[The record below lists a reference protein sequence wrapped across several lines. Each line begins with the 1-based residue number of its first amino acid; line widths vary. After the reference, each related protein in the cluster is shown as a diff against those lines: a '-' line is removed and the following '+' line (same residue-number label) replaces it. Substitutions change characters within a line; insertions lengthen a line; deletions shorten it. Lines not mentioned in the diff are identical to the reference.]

1 MLEDLFETMCE
12 MIFEGIFDK
21 EKPQKALVWIRIVM
35 ITVVAAVL
43 LFFFVTG
50 MKEQN
55 DNLMVWTL
63 LFLFMMVVAF
73 ISTYNKY
80 KK

>member
-21 EKPQKALVWIRIVM
+21 EKSQKTLVWIRMVM
-35 ITVVAAVL
+35 IAVVAAVL
-43 LFFFVTG
+43 FFFFVTG

-55 DNLMVWTL
+55 DNLMAWTL

-73 ISTYNKY
+73 ISAYNKY

>member
-21 EKPQKALVWIRIVM
+21 EKSKKAFVWIRIVM
-35 ITVVAAVL
+35 IAVAAVVL
-43 LFFFVTG
+43 FFFFVTG
-50 MKEQN
+50 VKEQN
-55 DNLMVWTL
+55 DNLMAWTL
-63 LFLFMMVVAF
+63 LFLFMMVIAF
-73 ISTYNKY
+73 ISAYSKY